1 MLSIAEEIGF
11 TRAGAGSAGARDKVP
26 MKEKTDLETPGR
38 KRKKR
43 PPFKEELTRFLETFP
58 DKVLFL
64 TLTGL
69 WFLLF
74 HLFGNSTFG
83 YTDTHSLFGWLNYD
97 YGMKAGDEHGYLVPF
112 AFLALIWYE
121 KKRFMEVKKEQWWPT
136 MILVLISIGIHLVGY
151 RVQQVRISVIG
162 FFLGWYGIMGMV
174 WGPAWL
180 RAVFFPY
187 ILFAFCFPIGTL
199 ADRISVPLRLLSS
212 VITEDISNFLGIKV
226 IRNGTMLSNEAGDY
240 RYEVAAACSGLR
252 SLIATLGIAIVYGF
266 LTFKTAWRRGVMVL
280 SAIPLA
286 VAANVT
292 RLMMIIFAGEI
303 FGQEGGTYVH
313 DSSVLSM
320 VPYLVAFFGMFLIA
334 HFLREDRGKERKRT
348 VPDDPENGEEQSEEQ
363 SEEEEVSRD

>member
-1 MLSIAEEIGF
+1 MKAE
-11 TRAGAGSAGARDKVP
+11 
-26 MKEKTDLETPGR
+26 TDLQTPGQEA
-38 KRKKR
+38 KKR
-43 PPFKEELTRFLETFP
+43 PSLKEELLEFLGCFP
-58 DKVLFL
+58 DKALFL
-64 TLTGL
+64 ILTGL

-83 YTDTHSLFGWLNYD
+83 YTDTSSLFGWLHYD

-121 KKRFMEVKKEQWWPT
+121 KKRFMEVKKEQWWPAVV
-136 MILVLISIGIHLVGY
+136 LVLLGIGIHLLGY
-151 RVQQVRISVIG
+151 RVQQVRISIIG

-174 WGPAWL
+174 WGRAWL
-180 RAVFFPY
+180 QAVFFPY

-212 VITEDISNFLGIKV
+212 VITEDVSNLLGIKV
-226 IRNGTMLSNEAGDY
+226 IRNGTMLSNMAGDY

-266 LTFKTAWRRGVMVL
+266 LTFKSGWRRGLMVA

-292 RLMMIIFAGEI
+292 RLMMIILAGEV
-303 FGQEGGTYVH
+303 FGQSGGEYVH

-320 VPYLVAFFGMFLIA
+320 IPYLVAFLGMFFLA
-334 HFLREDRGKERKRT
+334 HLFRENRDKKRRRPELEE
-348 VPDDPENGEEQSEEQ
+348 PDESDESEET
-363 SEEEEVSRD
+363 ETEEVARD